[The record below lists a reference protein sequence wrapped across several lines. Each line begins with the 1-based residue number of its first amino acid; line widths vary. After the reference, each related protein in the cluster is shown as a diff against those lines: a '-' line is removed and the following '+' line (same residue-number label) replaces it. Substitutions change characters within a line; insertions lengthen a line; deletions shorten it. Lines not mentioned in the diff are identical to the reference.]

1 MQVSN
6 AAAPP
11 LNGGNGRSLHEPVTL
26 MLVGGGIRFPAFIG
40 ALQAVEELGLNITKI
55 IASST
60 ASIVAGMYLC
70 GNSPQEIQEKTLSLD
85 TRQFKDSSLKSIV
98 TGYGLCSGKRLEE
111 WIDRELE
118 GATFSKGMKVPL
130 EIVAT
135 DMMRYRPV
143 TFSADRFPNIRISE
157 AATAS
162 TLVPGVFG
170 YKKLQYNGKNYA
182 LIDGSLMTG
191 VVEGRLD
198 KNQKVLVIKMMS
210 KRTLKRQENE
220 RLSPLKYFHEM
231 LTFSMHA
238 QEKEFLK
245 GGKWKDTILIYCSE
259 IPPATFS
266 ITQAERKFLYDQ
278 GYEQTKKYL
287 EYKWGFTGGSK

>member
-1 MQVSN
+1 MSN
-6 AAAPP
+6 AVASP
-11 LNGGNGRSLHEPVTL
+11 LNGGNGRSSNEPVTL

-40 ALQAVEELGLNITKI
+40 ALQAIEELGLNITKV

-60 ASIVAGMYLC
+60 ASIIAGMYLC
-70 GNSPQEIQEKTLSLD
+70 GSSPQKILEKTLALD
-85 TRQFKDSSLKSIV
+85 TRQFKDASLKSIV
-98 TGYGLCSGKRLEE
+98 TGYGLCSGRRLEE

-118 GATFSKGMKVPL
+118 GATFSRGMKVPL
-130 EIVAT
+130 EIIAT

-143 TFSADRFPNIRISE
+143 TFSAEKFPDIRISE

-162 TLVPGVFG
+162 SLVPGVFG
-170 YKKLQYNGKNYA
+170 YKKLQYNGKRYA

-191 VVEGRLD
+191 VVEGRMD

-210 KRTLKRQENE
+210 KRTLKRHENGS
-220 RLSPLKYFHEM
+220 LSPLKYFHEM

-245 GGKWKDTILIYCSE
+245 GGKWKDTIIIYCSE

-266 ITQAERKFLYDQ
+266 ITADEKNFLYEQ